1 MHISYSRRGGCGMWR
16 IREYER
22 RLHRRLLVLVPVSI
36 LALALLLLTLDKS
49 RVVERIFT
57 VGYEG
62 PESFVP
68 EITIIDESGI
78 ESDANAVE
86 RDAMKVNDVLIESE
100 PIVDREKLG
109 ETPSED
115 IRDPYASLQRGIAD
129 TDDLFRTYPTRA
141 RVPYREDYVIIK
153 MVQPEYPPAAL
164 ERGLEG
170 YVLVEAYIDADGLV
184 EGVWVRSAYGDESF
198 ETSALAAV
206 EQFVFKPAKQRGEPV
221 PFWVSFLIRFELRL

>member
-1 MHISYSRRGGCGMWR
+1 MGR
-16 IREYER
+16 IEEYEHK
-22 RLHRRLLVLVPVSI
+22 LHRRLIVLVPVSI
-36 LALALLLLTLDKS
+36 LALILLVFTLDKS
-49 RVVERIFT
+49 RVIEHIFT

-78 ESDANAVE
+78 ESDVSAEE
-86 RDAMKVNDVLIESE
+86 RDAMRANDVLIESE
-100 PIVDREKLG
+100 PLVDREKRG
-109 ETPSED
+109 ETPSEEIKKPD
-115 IRDPYASLQRGIAD
+115 ASLQTGLAD

-153 MVQPEYPPAAL
+153 MVQPEYPLTAL

-170 YVLVEAYIDADGLV
+170 YVLVEAYIDASGRV

-198 ETSALAAV
+198 EFSALEAV
-206 EQFVFKPAKQRGEPV
+206 EQFIFKPAKQQGEPI
-221 PFWVSFLIRFELRL
+221 PFWVSFLIRFELRR

>member
-1 MHISYSRRGGCGMWR
+1 MGR
-16 IREYER
+16 IEEYDHGLR
-22 RLHRRLLVLVPVSI
+22 RRLLLLVPVS
-36 LALALLLLTLDKS
+36 LLVLLLLLVTLDKS
-49 RVVERIFT
+49 RVVERIFM

-78 ESDANAVE
+78 ESDVSAEE
-86 RDAMKVNDVLIESE
+86 RDAMRATDVLIESE
-100 PIVDREKLG
+100 PIVDREKRG
-109 ETPSED
+109 ETPSEEIEKLD
-115 IRDPYASLQRGIAD
+115 ASLQTGIAD

-153 MVQPEYPPAAL
+153 MVQPRYPLTAM

-170 YVLVEAYIDADGLV
+170 YVLVEAYINTGGLV

-198 ETSALAAV
+198 EVSALEAV
-206 EQFVFKPAKQRGEPV
+206 EQFVFKPARQQGQPL
-221 PFWVSFLIRFELRL
+221 PFWVSFLIRFELRR